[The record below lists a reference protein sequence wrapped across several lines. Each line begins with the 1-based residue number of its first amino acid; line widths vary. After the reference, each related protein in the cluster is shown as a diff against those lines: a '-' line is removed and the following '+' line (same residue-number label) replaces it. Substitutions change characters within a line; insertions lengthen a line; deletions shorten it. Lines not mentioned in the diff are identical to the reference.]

1 MVLFSGFSNNKSLE
15 ERELLQ
21 KLNKIEEKID
31 FNYNVL
37 NKHLVRMMAYGV
49 KVKEGYVD
57 GIRQAV
63 ECTDKNKGNM
73 SKKSNHLLELVM
85 FDIAYVISNC
95 DYEYSSDEKK
105 YLNIILNRYDE
116 DDRELLKLRTQF
128 LDSILEKGIDEVKS
142 FVTNLS
148 KSLKNKIDDD
158 MKDAYLALFKEV
170 IMLDEN
176 VHNNEKVLYQMLC
189 EQWGRQSGL

>member
-1 MVLFSGFSNNKSLE
+1 
-15 ERELLQ
+15 
-21 KLNKIEEKID
+21 
-31 FNYNVL
+31 
-37 NKHLVRMMAYGV
+37 
-49 KVKEGYVD
+49 
-57 GIRQAV
+57 
-63 ECTDKNKGNM
+63 M

-95 DYEYSSDEKK
+95 DYEYSSDEKR
-105 YLNIILNRYDE
+105 YLNIILDKYDE
-116 DDRELLKLRTQF
+116 DDKELLKLRTQF
-128 LDSILEKGIDEVKS
+128 LDSILKKGIDEVKS

-176 VHNNEKVLYQMLC
+176 VHDNERILYQLLC
-189 EQWGRQSGL
+189 DQWGRESGL

>member
-1 MVLFSGFSNNKSLE
+1 
-15 ERELLQ
+15 
-21 KLNKIEEKID
+21 
-31 FNYNVL
+31 
-37 NKHLVRMMAYGV
+37 
-49 KVKEGYVD
+49 
-57 GIRQAV
+57 
-63 ECTDKNKGNM
+63 M
-73 SKKSNHLLELVM
+73 SEKSNHLLELVM

-105 YLNIILNRYDE
+105 YLDIILDRYD
-116 DDRELLKLRTQF
+116 DDDKELLKLRTQF

-148 KSLKNKIDDD
+148 KSLKNKIDNN

-176 VHNNEKVLYQMLC
+176 VHDNERVLYQLLC
-189 EQWGRQSGL
+189 DQWERESGL

>member
-1 MVLFSGFSNNKSLE
+1 
-15 ERELLQ
+15 
-21 KLNKIEEKID
+21 
-31 FNYNVL
+31 
-37 NKHLVRMMAYGV
+37 
-49 KVKEGYVD
+49 
-57 GIRQAV
+57 
-63 ECTDKNKGNM
+63 M
-73 SKKSNHLLELVM
+73 SEKSNHLLELVM

-105 YLNIILNRYDE
+105 YLDIILDRYD
-116 DDRELLKLRTQF
+116 DDDKELLKLRTQF
-128 LDSILEKGIDEVKS
+128 LDSILEKGIDEIKS

-176 VHNNEKVLYQMLC
+176 VHDNERVLYQLLC
-189 EQWGRQSGL
+189 DQWGRESGL

>member
-1 MVLFSGFSNNKSLE
+1 
-15 ERELLQ
+15 
-21 KLNKIEEKID
+21 
-31 FNYNVL
+31 
-37 NKHLVRMMAYGV
+37 
-49 KVKEGYVD
+49 
-57 GIRQAV
+57 
-63 ECTDKNKGNM
+63 M

-105 YLNIILNRYDE
+105 YLDIILDRYDE
-116 DDRELLKLRTQF
+116 DDKELLKLRTQF

-170 IMLDEN
+170 IMLDKN
-176 VHNNEKVLYQMLC
+176 VHDNERALYQLLC
-189 EQWGRQSGL
+189 DQWGRESGL

>member
-1 MVLFSGFSNNKSLE
+1 
-15 ERELLQ
+15 
-21 KLNKIEEKID
+21 
-31 FNYNVL
+31 
-37 NKHLVRMMAYGV
+37 
-49 KVKEGYVD
+49 
-57 GIRQAV
+57 
-63 ECTDKNKGNM
+63 M
-73 SKKSNHLLELVM
+73 SEKSNHLLELVM

-105 YLNIILNRYDE
+105 YLDIILDRYDE
-116 DDRELLKLRTQF
+116 DDKELLKLRTQF

-148 KSLKNKIDDD
+148 KSLKNKIDDN

-176 VHNNEKVLYQMLC
+176 VHDNERVLYQLLC
-189 EQWGRQSGL
+189 DEWGRESGL

>member
-1 MVLFSGFSNNKSLE
+1 
-15 ERELLQ
+15 
-21 KLNKIEEKID
+21 
-31 FNYNVL
+31 
-37 NKHLVRMMAYGV
+37 
-49 KVKEGYVD
+49 
-57 GIRQAV
+57 
-63 ECTDKNKGNM
+63 M
-73 SKKSNHLLELVM
+73 SEKSNHLLELVM

-105 YLNIILNRYDE
+105 YLDIILDRYDE
-116 DDRELLKLRTQF
+116 YDKELLKLRTQF
-128 LDSILEKGIDEVKS
+128 LDNILEKGIDEVKS

-176 VHNNEKVLYQMLC
+176 VHDNERVLYQLLC
-189 EQWGRQSGL
+189 DQWRRESGL

>member
-1 MVLFSGFSNNKSLE
+1 
-15 ERELLQ
+15 
-21 KLNKIEEKID
+21 
-31 FNYNVL
+31 
-37 NKHLVRMMAYGV
+37 
-49 KVKEGYVD
+49 
-57 GIRQAV
+57 
-63 ECTDKNKGNM
+63 M
-73 SKKSNHLLELVM
+73 SEKSNHLLELVM

-105 YLNIILNRYDE
+105 YLDIILDRYDE
-116 DDRELLKLRTQF
+116 DDKELLKLRTQF

-148 KSLKNKIDDD
+148 KSLKNKIDAD

-176 VHNNEKVLYQMLC
+176 VHDNERILYQLLC
-189 EQWGRQSGL
+189 DQWGRESGL

>member
-1 MVLFSGFSNNKSLE
+1 
-15 ERELLQ
+15 
-21 KLNKIEEKID
+21 
-31 FNYNVL
+31 
-37 NKHLVRMMAYGV
+37 
-49 KVKEGYVD
+49 
-57 GIRQAV
+57 
-63 ECTDKNKGNM
+63 M
-73 SKKSNHLLELVM
+73 SEKSNHLLELVM

-105 YLNIILNRYDE
+105 YLDIILDRYDE
-116 DDRELLKLRTQF
+116 DDKELLKLRTQF

-176 VHNNEKVLYQMLC
+176 VHDNERVLYQLLC
-189 EQWGRQSGL
+189 DEWGRESGL

>member
-1 MVLFSGFSNNKSLE
+1 
-15 ERELLQ
+15 
-21 KLNKIEEKID
+21 
-31 FNYNVL
+31 
-37 NKHLVRMMAYGV
+37 
-49 KVKEGYVD
+49 
-57 GIRQAV
+57 
-63 ECTDKNKGNM
+63 M
-73 SKKSNHLLELVM
+73 SEKSNHLLELVM

-105 YLNIILNRYDE
+105 YLDIILDKYD
-116 DDRELLKLRTQF
+116 DDDKELLKLRTQF

-148 KSLKNKIDDD
+148 KSLKNKIDDN

-176 VHNNEKVLYQMLC
+176 VHDNERVLYQLLC
-189 EQWGRQSGL
+189 DQWGRESGL

>member
-1 MVLFSGFSNNKSLE
+1 
-15 ERELLQ
+15 
-21 KLNKIEEKID
+21 
-31 FNYNVL
+31 
-37 NKHLVRMMAYGV
+37 
-49 KVKEGYVD
+49 
-57 GIRQAV
+57 
-63 ECTDKNKGNM
+63 M
-73 SKKSNHLLELVM
+73 SEKSNHLLELVM

-105 YLNIILNRYDE
+105 YLDIILDRYD
-116 DDRELLKLRTQF
+116 DDDKELLKLRTQF

-148 KSLKNKIDDD
+148 KSLKDKIDDD

-176 VHNNEKVLYQMLC
+176 VHYNEKVLYQMLC
-189 EQWGRQSGL
+189 DQWGRQSGL

>member
-1 MVLFSGFSNNKSLE
+1 
-15 ERELLQ
+15 
-21 KLNKIEEKID
+21 
-31 FNYNVL
+31 
-37 NKHLVRMMAYGV
+37 
-49 KVKEGYVD
+49 
-57 GIRQAV
+57 
-63 ECTDKNKGNM
+63 M
-73 SKKSNHLLELVM
+73 SEKSNHLLELVM

-105 YLNIILNRYDE
+105 YLDIILDRYDE
-116 DDRELLKLRTQF
+116 DDKELLKLRTQF

-170 IMLDEN
+170 IMLDKN
-176 VHNNEKVLYQMLC
+176 VHDNERILYQLLC
-189 EQWGRQSGL
+189 DQWGRESGL